1 MKREPTQELSPAPDR
16 YRKLVVFSLILILAV
31 LLSQASLLTSLAKSA
46 APARPELLA
55 QQPGDT
61 PTSTA
66 TATPTLAPI
75 TVSFQNGIFP
85 LPTYSGMQDTYIAQS
100 DSFGIYGQ
108 ATSLKVNGETTL
120 GAANANLALLKW
132 DISQIPAG
140 SEILSASLTFNV
152 ITPTVDTYPI
162 YQLLKPWVFN
172 QANWINYAGNLAW
185 DAPGASGP
193 GDRGTQVLSSFAPNA
208 AGIYVINLN
217 RSVVQNWVNTPSSN
231 NGLIIADAGGT
242 VQTVLESAE
251 AAAPSNRPKL
261 TIQYSLPP
269 GTTPTP
275 TLTLTQAP
283 PIPAAPSNLVATVA
297 SASQINLSWT
307 DNSSNEDGFQIER
320 STDNVNFT
328 LLAATGP
335 NITTY
340 GNTGLSA
347 NTTYYYRVRSF
358 NTAGFSSYTNTAS
371 ASTGPTPTVMTP
383 TATGTILPNIVID
396 KSVSPSQASVG
407 QLFNFSI
414 QIANSGL
421 APASNSIL
429 TDTFPSILTIT
440 GAQTNKGTYSINT
453 STNTITFSIGTI
465 NTGETVR
472 VGILAQVNNTA
483 VSNATLTNAAILNY
497 AIGTT
502 GQSRTSNSVSYRVIG
517 SGTLPPTGMAK
528 YQDAAGNSAILT
540 VIGILAGLLG
550 LTGLALFFYSQKAK
564 RSQSTWAGWFSRTG
578 LILVAAGVIFGLVAW
593 GLNLP
598 KNTNLT
604 TVNSSAG
611 KPTPVLIFPP
621 DENEYAFQLLQPTP
635 TPISLPD
642 YPIPSPTSE
651 AAQDPDTDTSPV
663 TQILIPA
670 LGLDTV
676 VKYVPYDGFSWQIAG
691 LKQEI
696 AWMGDTSWP
705 GLGKNTG
712 LAGHV
717 TLNDGSN
724 GPFRYLSDLR
734 PGDIVTLYTERN
746 IYTYAVREQFVSED
760 SDFSILEPSEK
771 SQITLITC
779 TNWDDDLKLYL
790 NRLIVIADLDKV
802 EPIKTAKLGN

>member
-1 MKREPTQELSPAPDR
+1 MEREPTGELFHTPDR
-16 YRKLVVFSLILILAV
+16 YRKLVVFSMILILAV
-31 LLSQASLLTSLAKSA
+31 MLSQASLLSSLAQGA
-46 APARPELLA
+46 APAKSEFLA

-66 TATPTLAPI
+66 TATPTLAPV

-85 LPTYSGMQDTYIAQS
+85 SPTYSGMQDTYIAQA
-100 DSFGIYGQ
+100 DNFGIYGQ
-108 ATSLKVNGETTL
+108 ATSLKVNGETSL

-132 DISQIPAG
+132 DISQIPIG

-217 RSVVQNWVNTPSSN
+217 RTAVQNWVNTPSSN
-231 NGLIIADAGGT
+231 NGIIIADAGGT
-242 VQTVLESAE
+242 VQTVFESAE

-275 TLTLTQAP
+275 TLTLTQPP
-283 PIPAAPSNLVATVA
+283 PIPIAPSNLVATVA

-307 DNSSNEDGFQIER
+307 DNSNNEDGFQIER

-347 NTTYYYRVRSF
+347 STIYYYRVRAF
-358 NTAGFSSYTNTAS
+358 NTAGFSSFTNTAS
-371 ASTGPTPTVMTP
+371 ASTGPTPTALTP

-414 QIANSGL
+414 QITNSGL

-465 NTGETVR
+465 TTGETVR

-483 VSNATLTNAAILNY
+483 VSNATLTNSAILNY

-517 SGTLPPTGMAK
+517 SGNLPPTGMAK
-528 YQDAAGNSAILT
+528 PQAAAGGSTILALF
-540 VIGILAGLLG
+540 GIVAGLLG
-550 LTGLALFFYSQKAK
+550 LAGLVLFFYSLKAK
-564 RSQSTWAGWFSRTG
+564 RSQSAWASWFSRTG

-598 KNTNLT
+598 TKATLPAVT
-604 TVNSSAG
+604 SLAG
-611 KPTPVLIFPP
+611 NPTPVLLFPP
-621 DENEYAFQLLQPTP
+621 DENEYAFQMLQPTP
-635 TPISLPD
+635 TPAALPD
-642 YPIPSPTSE
+642 YPIPSPTLQ
-651 AAQDPDTDTSPV
+651 AAQDPNVDTSPV

-705 GLGKNTG
+705 GLGSNTG

-724 GPFRYLSDLR
+724 GPFRYLADLR
-734 PGDIVTLYTERN
+734 PGDIVTLYTEKN
-746 IYTYAVREQFVSED
+746 IYTYSVHEQFISED
-760 SDFSILEPSEK
+760 SDFSILKPTEK

-790 NRLIVIADLDKV
+790 NRLIVVADLDKV
-802 EPIKTAKLGN
+802 EPIKTVKLGN